1 LCVSNPNCFVR
12 NIGGPISYAQHKNN
26 FLMKTSAI
34 KLTCSESLIR
44 LQPMKKKNENVSLNN
59 NKIRPHGIVS
69 DGRVYDGI
77 GENCG
82 LFGIFG
88 DEDAVRKT
96 YFGLYSLQHR
106 GQESAGI
113 ASSDG
118 DSIQCYTGM
127 GTVRRVFRSGQ
138 DIFEKLSNPIAIGHV
153 RYSTTGTSKVINS
166 QPLLAEYSRGQ
177 VAVAHNG
184 NLINAPLLRDEYEAY
199 GSIFKSTSDTEIIIH
214 LLAKPTHISKP
225 DPLGHV
231 LNHLQG
237 AFSLL
242 FLYSDRIEA
251 VRDPYGIRPLCIGK
265 TPEGSYVV
273 ASETCAFDT
282 IGAEY
287 IREVQPGEIVTLD
300 KDGLHSRF
308 FVPPETIKPAHC
320 IFEHV
325 YFAKQNSTLF
335 GENVHQFRKK
345 LGRQLA
351 VENPV
356 DGDVVIPVPDS
367 GTSSAIGYSEQS
379 KIPFDMGMV
388 RSHYVGRT
396 FISPEQRQRE
406 LEVKLKLAIIKEV
419 VNGKRIVVVD
429 DSIVRGTTTRGK
441 IRTLRQAGAKE
452 IHMRVSCPPIRFPCF
467 YGVDFPTKEEL
478 LANNRDLEQIREFL
492 EVDSIGYISL
502 EGMLSC
508 TALPIDHYC
517 TACWSGK
524 YVIPVNT
531 AVNKSSLE
539 RYQLRMFDEQ
549 NY

>member
-1 LCVSNPNCFVR
+1 
-12 NIGGPISYAQHKNN
+12 
-26 FLMKTSAI
+26 MKTYAI
-34 KLTCSESLIR
+34 KLTCHDRMIR
-44 LQPMKKKNENVSLNN
+44 LHPMKQKSHKNSSKNN
-59 NKIRPHGIVS
+59 CDSYLGLKIEGMLYHGI
-69 DGRVYDGI
+69 R
-77 GENCG
+77 ENCG

-88 DEDAVRKT
+88 DEGAVRKT
-96 YFGLYSLQHR
+96 YFGLHSLQHR

-118 DSIQCYTGM
+118 ESIQCYTGM

-138 DIFEKLSNPIAIGHV
+138 DIFDKLSNPNAIGHV

-184 NLINAPLLRDEYEAY
+184 NLINASLLRDEYEAY

-214 LLAKPTHISKP
+214 LLAKPTHVSKP

-237 AFSLL
+237 AYSLL
-242 FLYSDRIEA
+242 FLYADRIEA
-251 VRDPYGIRPLCIGK
+251 VRDPYGIRPLSIGK
-265 TPEGSYVV
+265 IPDGAFVV

-282 IGAEY
+282 IGAEFV
-287 IREVQPGEIVTLD
+287 REVQPGEIVTLN

-308 FVPPETIKPAHC
+308 FVSPEAVRPAHC

-335 GENVHQFRKK
+335 GENVHQVRKK

-351 VENPV
+351 IEHPANS
-356 DGDVVIPVPDS
+356 DVVIPVPDS
-367 GTSSAIGYSEQS
+367 GTSAAIGYAEQS
-379 KIPFDMGMV
+379 KIPFDMGLV

-406 LEVKLKLAIIKEV
+406 LEVKLKLAIVREV
-419 VNGKRIVVVD
+419 VDGKRIVVVD

-441 IRTLRQAGAKE
+441 IRALRQAGAKE

-478 LANNRDLEQIREFL
+478 LANNRDLEQIKEFL
-492 EVDSIGYISL
+492 EVNSIGYISL

-508 TALPIDHYC
+508 AALPADHYC
-517 TACWSGK
+517 NACWSGK
-524 YVIPVNT
+524 YIIPVNT
-531 AVNKSSLE
+531 EVNKFSLE
-539 RYQLRMFDEQ
+539 RYQLHMFDEH
-549 NY
+549 NI